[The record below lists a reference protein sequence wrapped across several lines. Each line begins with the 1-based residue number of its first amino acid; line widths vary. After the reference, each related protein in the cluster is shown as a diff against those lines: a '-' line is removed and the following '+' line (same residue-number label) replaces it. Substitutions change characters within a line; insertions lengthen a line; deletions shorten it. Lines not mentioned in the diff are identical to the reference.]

1 MNCFCLSSGN
11 VFQRGLRSIDRAV
24 KEAERETRV
33 VEKDDIEEANHDAE
47 THDVTK
53 DEAVVFAEDKV
64 ESLQETEEDTAAVA
78 ESEMLKQG

>member
-1 MNCFCLSSGN
+1 M
-11 VFQRGLRSIDRAV
+11 A
-24 KEAERETRV
+24 
-33 VEKDDIEEANHDAE
+33 VEKDNIEEANPDAE